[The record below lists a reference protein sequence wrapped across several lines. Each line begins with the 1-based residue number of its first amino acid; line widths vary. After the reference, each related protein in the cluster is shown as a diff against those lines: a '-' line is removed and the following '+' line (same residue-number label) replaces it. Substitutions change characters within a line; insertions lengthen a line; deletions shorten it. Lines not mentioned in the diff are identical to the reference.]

1 MGVIRLKI
9 LNRIA
14 KITFVIILENIMN
27 FKKHFQILNLL
38 NIWFTKNRV
47 YIYRRVPFCFKKIAL
62 SVVLK

>member
-38 NIWFTKNRV
+38 V
-47 YIYRRVPFCFKKIAL
+47 
-62 SVVLK
+62 SVISFQSSSLGS